1 MFRWKR
7 LSAALVGRA
16 THTVWA
22 IGLLMLGGA
31 VVCILLSLAASAQV
45 VRPVVR
51 LRDILRDIAD
61 GDGDLTQRAQLTSG
75 DELGEASTYFNR
87 MMDTLQQMLREVAA
101 VSGEVAG
108 RAGQANG
115 EMLAVSGNV
124 AASADRARG
133 TASATEE
140 LSASSAEI
148 ARNASAA
155 AQEADNAYGD
165 AAEGARCV
173 EDMAGKARDMGAQ
186 VETLQGSVDEIIAK
200 GQGMMEMVTT
210 INAIASQTNLLAL
223 NAAIEAARAGDMGR
237 GFAVVADEV
246 RKLSHHSE
254 RFNDEIRDAVAS
266 SREGIQRAKEII
278 AGMASRD
285 MNVALTSKAT
295 VDDMMEKIR
304 TINEEVALKLDDVAR
319 LTTDISG
326 SVSDA
331 VRSLQFED
339 IVGQLIDGTRRN
351 LAHVSELAGCARVV
365 HEQGDADPRRLQSA
379 IDGAIRSLRERSDE
393 WRRGALKPVSQ
404 GDMSAGAVD
413 LF

>member
-1 MFRWKR
+1 MTRRPVQFVFP
-7 LSAALVGRA
+7 AALAV
-16 THTVWA
+16 
-22 IGLLMLGGA
+22 LGGVAWALWGLPVWFALAGAGVAWAAARPLTAPDAAQAPAAAETDGLARGCVELLGELDTRMGEEIRTMGEEIDRVRRLVGDA
-31 VVCILLSLAASAQV
+31 VGTLGQSFTGLDRQAGAQQALVLDV
-45 VRPVVR
+45 VRSMACSKTSDMNPGRVTFNDFAAETHKVLQSFVQNIIEISHGSMTMVDR
-51 LRDILRDIAD
+51 IAD
-61 GDGDLTQRAQLTSG
+61 LEG
-75 DELGEASTYFNR
+75 N
-87 MMDTLQQMLREVAA
+87 MDRIEKL
-101 VSGEVAG
+101 
-108 RAGQANG
+108 
-115 EMLAVSGNV
+115 LADVRQI
-124 AASADRARG
+124 AD
-133 TASATEE
+133 
-140 LSASSAEI
+140 
-148 ARNASAA
+148 
-155 AQEADNAYGD
+155 
-165 AAEGARCV
+165 
-173 EDMAGKARDMGAQ
+173 
-186 VETLQGSVDEIIAK
+186 
-200 GQGMMEMVTT
+200 
-210 INAIASQTNLLAL
+210 QTNLLAL
-223 NAAIEAARAGDMGR
+223 NAAIEAARAGEAGR

-319 LTTDISG
+319 ITTDISG